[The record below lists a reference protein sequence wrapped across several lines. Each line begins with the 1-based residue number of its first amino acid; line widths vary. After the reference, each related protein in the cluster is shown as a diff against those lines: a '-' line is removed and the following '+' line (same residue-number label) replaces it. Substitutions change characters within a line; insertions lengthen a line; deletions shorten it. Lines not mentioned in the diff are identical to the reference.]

1 MKKLFFT
8 GALLLS
14 CLTFANTKEEVKVK
28 TSEEKTTQVTEV
40 KELTKEQKQS
50 LTAFFAWWSVS
61 YQNACGGTNTVFF
74 QSDNADGSPGFI
86 RELAFAVNSSY
97 GDC

>member
-14 CLTFANTKEEVKVK
+14 CLTFANTKEEVK
-28 TSEEKTTQVTEV
+28 TSEEKTSQVTEV
-40 KELTKEQKQS
+40 KKLTKEQKQA